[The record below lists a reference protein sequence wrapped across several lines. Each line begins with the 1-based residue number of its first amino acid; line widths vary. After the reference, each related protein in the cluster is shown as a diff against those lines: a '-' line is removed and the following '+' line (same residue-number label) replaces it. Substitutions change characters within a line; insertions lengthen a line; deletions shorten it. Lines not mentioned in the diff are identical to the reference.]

1 MTQSSDTASDKEEWL
16 VQGVDVASG
25 RMLQSI
31 DGDPEVK
38 QVATIAS
45 DVAVLQMSST
55 RAEKLKAEFGGRLI
69 VEKNR
74 KIPMPMRN

>member
-1 MTQSSDTASDKEEWL
+1 MTQSDDKEEWL

-38 QVATIAS
+38 QVAAIAS

-55 RAEKLKAEFGGRLI
+55 RAEKLKAEFGNRLI

-74 KIPMPMRN
+74 QIPTPMRN